1 MIILL
6 NNYVFSTHVLQV
18 FFKCGTVVQLTNIT
32 EPKTC
37 HYEMFFHTPLAC
49 FKGAMQIFHLLP
61 SEVMKKWE
69 TLEHEYY
76 GGEWTLQ
83 VCSCMCECVCVCM

>member
-1 MIILL
+1 MIDIVYSSLS
-6 NNYVFSTHVLQV
+6 NTIVLQV
-18 FFKCGTVVQLTNIT
+18 YFNCSTVVQLTNIT

-49 FKGAMQIFHLLP
+49 FKGAMQIFQLLP
-61 SEVMKKWE
+61 SKVMKKWE

-83 VCSCMCECVCVCM
+83 VSVCVCVCVRV